1 VTYLLEALATLS
13 ANRLRTALSLAG
25 LVVGVGAVIAIQIL
39 GHAMTGATTGIFQG
53 FSNYT
58 FLVYPNNQNGFS
70 QEQAVSF
77 AEVDQL
83 QSIPNVRL
91 AIPYW
96 QLTLLSRV
104 GHNTAQLVVGPTG
117 AQSEFFSQPVAHGR
131 LISHAEIDDAA
142 RVCILSANG
151 AQQLAPDGGSLVGTT
166 VRAGSVEC
174 EVVGVLAK
182 PPSGA
187 QNYNFGSDI
196 YLPYTTFE
204 RHFLPERRSYEVLVL
219 IADIGQIASTEDAV
233 KGALRQLKNGK
244 FSYQTFDNF
253 FLAKLAARLF
263 DALTLIVGVIAA
275 ISLVVS
281 GIGIMNI
288 LLVSVTERT
297 REIGIRKAIGARRAQ
312 VLAQFFFEAAILTF
326 TGCAL
331 GALAG
336 IGIGWWINTQYIVK
350 ISGVIVPVPWL
361 SSVLLATLFA
371 TAITL
376 AFGTYPAYRAAG
388 LDPIEALRYE

>member
-1 VTYLLEALATLS
+1 MTYLIEALATLS

-25 LVVGVGAVIAIQIL
+25 LIVGVGAVIAIQIL
-39 GHAMTGATTGIFQG
+39 GHSMTGATAGIFQG

-58 FLVYPNNQNGFS
+58 FLVYPNSQNGFS
-70 QEQAVSF
+70 QQQAVSF
-77 AEVDQL
+77 AEVNRL

-91 AIPYW
+91 AIPYN
-96 QLTLLSRV
+96 QPTLLSRA
-104 GHNTAQLVVGPTG
+104 GHNVAQLAVGPVG
-117 AQSEFFSQPVAHGR
+117 AQPEFFSQPVAQGR
-131 LISHAEIDDAA
+131 LISQEEVDGAA
-142 RVCILSANG
+142 RVCVLSANG
-151 AQQLAPDGGSLVGTT
+151 AQQLAPGGSILDAT
-166 VRAGSVEC
+166 VRAGPLPCHVI
-174 EVVGVLAK
+174 GVLEK

-204 RHFLPERRSYEVLVL
+204 RHFLPERKSYQVLVL
-219 IADIGQIASTEDAV
+219 IADIGQIATTEVAVAST
-233 KGALRQLKNGK
+233 LRQLKNGK

-253 FLAKLAARLF
+253 FIAKVVARLF
-263 DALTLIVGVIAA
+263 NALTLIVGVIAA

-312 VLAQFFFEAAILTF
+312 VMAQFFFEAAILTF
-326 TGCAL
+326 TGCGL
-331 GALAG
+331 GTLAG
-336 IGIGWWINTQYIVK
+336 IAIGWWINTQYIVK

-361 SSVLLATLFA
+361 SSVLVATLFA
-371 TAITL
+371 AAITL

-388 LDPIEALRYE
+388 LDPIEALRSE

>member
-1 VTYLLEALATLS
+1 VNYFIEAVATLS
-13 ANRLRTALSLAG
+13 ANRLRTVLSMAG

-58 FLVYPNNQNGFS
+58 FVVYPNSRNGFN
-70 QEQAVSF
+70 QQAAVTFSEI
-77 AEVDQL
+77 ARL

-91 AIPYW
+91 AIPYS
-96 QLTLLSRV
+96 QITLLTRA
-104 GHNTAQLVVGPTG
+104 GHNTSQLAVGPTG
-117 AQSEFFSQPVAHGR
+117 AQPEFFSQPVAQGR
-131 LISHAEIDDAA
+131 LIAQTEVDAGA
-142 RVCILSANG
+142 RVCVLSANG
-151 AQQLAPDGGSLVGTT
+151 AEQLEPSGSILGSTI
-166 VRAGSVEC
+166 RAGPLPC
-174 EVVGVLAK
+174 RVVGVLEK

-187 QNYNFGSDI
+187 QNFNFGSDV
-196 YLPYTTFE
+196 YLPHTTFE
-204 RHFLPERRSYEVLVL
+204 RHFLPARRSYQVLVL
-219 IADIGQIASTEDAV
+219 IADIGAIASTEDAV
-233 KGALRQLKNGK
+233 KSALQQVKNGK

-253 FLAKLAARLF
+253 YLAQLVGKF
-263 DALTLIVGVIAA
+263 FNGLTLLVGVIAA

-297 REIGIRKAIGARRAQ
+297 REIGIRKAIGARRSQ

-331 GALAG
+331 GTLAG
-336 IGIGWWINTQYIVK
+336 IAIGWWINTQYIIK
-350 ISGVIVPVPWL
+350 LSGVIVPVPWL
-361 SSVLLATLFA
+361 SSVVLATLFA
-371 TAITL
+371 AAITL

-388 LDPIEALRYE
+388 LNPIEALRYE

>member
-1 VTYLLEALATLS
+1 
-13 ANRLRTALSLAG
+13 
-25 LVVGVGAVIAIQIL
+25 
-39 GHAMTGATTGIFQG
+39 MTGATTGIFQG

-58 FLVYPNNQNGFS
+58 FLVYPNNRNGFS
-70 QEQAVSF
+70 PQQAVSF

-91 AIPYW
+91 AVPYY
-96 QLTLLSRV
+96 QPTILARV
-104 GHNTAQLVVGPTG
+104 GHNTAQVAVGPTG
-117 AQSEFFSQPVAHGR
+117 AQSDFFSQPVAQGR
-131 LISHAEIDDAA
+131 LISQEEVDGAA
-142 RVCILSANG
+142 RVCVVSAN
-151 AQQLAPDGGSLVGTT
+151 AANELAPGGQILDATVRVGSLPC
-166 VRAGSVEC
+166 R
-174 EVVGVLAK
+174 VVGVLEK

-187 QNYNFGSDI
+187 QNFNFGSDI

-204 RHFLPERRSYEVLVL
+204 RRFLPERKSYEVLVL
-219 IADIGQIASTEDAV
+219 IADIGQIAATEDAV
-233 KGALRQLKNGK
+233 KSALRQLKNGK

-253 FLAKLAARLF
+253 FLAKLTARLF
-263 DALTLIVGVIAA
+263 NALTLVVGVIAA

-297 REIGIRKAIGARRAQ
+297 REIGIRKAIGARRGQ
-312 VLAQFFFEAAILTF
+312 VMAQFFFEAAILTF
-326 TGCAL
+326 SGC
-331 GALAG
+331 G
-336 IGIGWWINTQYIVK
+336 IGTLVGIAIGWWINTQYIIK

-361 SSVLLATLFA
+361 ASVLLATFFA
-371 TAITL
+371 AAITL

>member
-1 VTYLLEALATLS
+1 VTYLIEALATLS

-25 LVVGVGAVIAIQIL
+25 LIVGVGAVIAIQIL

-58 FLVYPNNQNGFS
+58 FLVYPNSRNGFS
-70 QEQAVSF
+70 QQQAVSF
-77 AEVDQL
+77 AEINAL

-91 AIPYW
+91 AIPYD
-96 QLTLLSRV
+96 QPNLLARI
-104 GHNTAQLVVGPTG
+104 GHNAAQVAVGPTG
-117 AQSEFFSQPVAHGR
+117 AQAEFFSQPVAQGR
-131 LISHAEIDDAA
+131 LISQEEVDDAA
-142 RVCILSANG
+142 RVCVLSANG
-151 AQQLAPDGGSLVGTT
+151 AQQLEPNGSILDAT
-166 VRAGSVEC
+166 VRAGALPC
-174 EVVGVLAK
+174 RVVGVLEK

-187 QNYNFGSDI
+187 QNYNFGPDI

-204 RHFLPERRSYEVLVL
+204 RHFLPERKSHQVLVL
-219 IADIGQIASTEDAV
+219 IADIGRIAATEDAV
-233 KGALRQLKNGK
+233 KSELQNLKNGK

-253 FLAKLAARLF
+253 FLAKLTARIF

-275 ISLVVS
+275 ISLLVS

-331 GALAG
+331 GTLVG
-336 IGIGWWINTQYIVK
+336 IAIGWWVNTQYIIK

-371 TAITL
+371 AAITL

>member
-1 VTYLLEALATLS
+1 MTYLVEALATLL
-13 ANRLRTALSLAG
+13 ANRLRTALSLVG
-25 LVVGVGAVIAIQIL
+25 LIVGVGAVIAIQIL

-58 FLVYPNNQNGFS
+58 FLVYPNSRNGLS
-70 QEQAVSF
+70 PQQAVSF

-91 AIPYW
+91 AIPYL
-96 QLTLLSRV
+96 QPTVLARS
-104 GHNTAQLVVGPTG
+104 GHNTAQVVVGPTG
-117 AQSEFFSQPVAHGR
+117 AQPEFFSQPVAQGR
-131 LISHAEIDDAA
+131 LISQAEVDDGA
-142 RVCILSANG
+142 RVCVLSANG
-151 AQQLAPDGGSLVGTT
+151 AQQLAPDGNILGTT
-166 VRAGSVEC
+166 VRAGSLSC
-174 EVVGVLAK
+174 RVVGVLQK

-187 QNYNFGSDI
+187 QNYNFGSDV

-204 RHFLPERRSYEVLVL
+204 RRFLPERKSGEVLVL
-219 IADIGQIASTEDAV
+219 IADIGQIADTEDAV

-244 FSYQTFDNF
+244 FSYQAFDNF
-253 FLAKLAARLF
+253 FLAKLVARLF

-312 VLAQFFFEAAILTF
+312 VMAQFFFEAAILTF
-326 TGCAL
+326 TGCGL
-331 GALAG
+331 GTLAG
-336 IGIGWWINTQYIVK
+336 IAIGWWINTQYIVK

-371 TAITL
+371 AAITL